1 MIKQQDLENVVE
13 DIAAKV
19 FQQLYPNASELSPE
33 KQAEEVMATLE
44 LVAYIINNF
53 MFELNKRFESVVEE
67 EINEEKTPKIFV
79 P

>member
-1 MIKQQDLENVVE
+1 MIKQQELETVVE

-19 FQQLYPNASELSPE
+19 FQQLYPNASELTAE
-33 KQAEEVMATLE
+33 KQAEEAMATLE

-53 MFELNKRFESVVEE
+53 MFELNKRFESVVEDMA
-67 EINEEKTPKIFV
+67 NEQETPKIFV

>member
-19 FQQLYPNASELSPE
+19 FNQLYPNANDLTAE
-33 KQAEEVMATLE
+33 KQAEEAMATLE

-53 MFELNKRFESVVEE
+53 MMELNKRFESAVEE
-67 EINEEKTPKIFV
+67 VANEQETPKIFV

>member
-19 FQQLYPNASELSPE
+19 FNQIYPNASEWTKE
-33 KQAEEVMATLE
+33 KQAEEAMAVLE

-53 MFELNKRFESVVEE
+53 MEQLNTKFQSAIEEVANEE
-67 EINEEKTPKIFV
+67 ETPKIFV